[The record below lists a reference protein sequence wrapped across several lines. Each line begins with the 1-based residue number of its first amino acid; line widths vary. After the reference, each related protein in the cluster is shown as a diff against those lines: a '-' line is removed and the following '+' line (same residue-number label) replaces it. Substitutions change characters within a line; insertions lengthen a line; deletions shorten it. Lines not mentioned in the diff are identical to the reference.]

1 MDCKWSQLSPE
12 VQRTILKLLFQNIPT
27 TMNSQGVSNSL
38 HGLFKMGCKW
48 DDLSSIHK
56 DAIQA
61 GIIRVSEDMN
71 EQAVSN
77 TIYR

>member
-1 MDCKWSQLSPE
+1 MNCKWSQLSS
-12 VQRTILKLLFQNIPT
+12 RAKFTSLNLLTQKIPT
-27 TMNSQGVSNSL
+27 TMNGQDVSNSL
-38 HGLFKMGCKW
+38 YGLFKMGCKW

-61 GIIRVSEDMN
+61 GIIRVSKDMN
-71 EQAVSN
+71 DQEISN

>member
-1 MDCKWSQLSPE
+1 MNCKWSQLSPE
-12 VQRTILKLLFQNIPT
+12 TRTTILNLLSQMMQT
-27 TMNSQGVSNSL
+27 TMIGQHVSNSL

-61 GIIRVSEDMN
+61 GIIRVSEDMDDQ
-71 EQAVSN
+71 EVSN